1 MTRRALVSS
10 RDVRASEAWTSHDHS
25 RDGIAPTDGAQCRE
39 SANTDDAGAIAGPD
53 SVRRTIVGT
62 NLRVHPLALG
72 CNAFGWTATGEESL
86 AILDTHRDL
95 GGNFLDTADS
105 FAAGRS
111 EVIIGSWLRSRS
123 ARSDTVLAT
132 KVGRNLDNPGLSQR
146 SIVAAVEASLGR
158 LGTDYLDLLYFHFDD
173 KTVPLEESLV
183 AADALID
190 AGKVRYLG
198 ASNFSAE
205 RLMEARVLSAIG
217 LPKMVAAETPYNLV
231 HRAELENDVAVVA
244 RAQHLALMPGFALAH
259 GFLAGAFRTKAATVG
274 TARGQLA
281 AAYLNR
287 RSLRV
292 LAMVDRIATAQD
304 AAPASIALAWL
315 LARPD
320 VVAPVAG
327 AGRAEQVQSLIAA
340 ARIRLSRTELM
351 DLDRVSAY

>member
-1 MTRRALVSS
+1 MSVGRVQRAETGQTQTGQPQTGQTQTGQTQPAVGS
-10 RDVRASEAWTSHDHS
+10 
-25 RDGIAPTDGAQCRE
+25 GA
-39 SANTDDAGAIAGPD
+39 
-53 SVRRTIVGT
+53 VRRQIPGT
-62 NLRVHPLALG
+62 ELRVHPLALG
-72 CNAFGWTATGEESL
+72 CNAFGWTATGEASH
-86 AILDTHRDL
+86 AILDAHRNL

-111 EVIIGSWLRSRS
+111 EVIIGSWLRSRG
-123 ARSDTVLAT
+123 ARAETVLAT
-132 KVGRNLDNPGLSQR
+132 KIGRNLDNPGLTQR
-146 SIVAAVEASLGR
+146 SIVAAVEASLVR

-173 KTVPLEESLV
+173 KIVALEESLV
-183 AADALID
+183 AVDALVR

-205 RLMEARVLSAIG
+205 RLMEARVLSGLG
-217 LPKMVAAETPYNLV
+217 LPKFVAVETPYNLV
-231 HRAELENDVAVVA
+231 HRAELEQDVAVVA

-259 GFLAGAFRTKAATVG
+259 GFLAGAFRTKADAAG

-281 AAYLNR
+281 AVYLNR

-292 LAMVDRIATAQD
+292 LAVVDRIAAAQQ

-327 AGRAEQVQSLIAA
+327 AGRADQVPSLVAA
-340 ARIRLSRTELM
+340 AGILLGRNDLL
-351 DLDRVSAY
+351 DLDRVSAF

>member
-1 MTRRALVSS
+1 MSRQAVSSSLDAMSIDRVSGSEAEQPETTVSAVATRRQ
-10 RDVRASEAWTSHDHS
+10 
-25 RDGIAPTDGAQCRE
+25 IP
-39 SANTDDAGAIAGPD
+39 
-53 SVRRTIVGT
+53 GT
-62 NLRVHPLALG
+62 ELFVHPLALG
-72 CNAFGWTATGEESL
+72 CNAFGWTADGDTAI
-86 AILDTHRDL
+86 AILDVHRDG

-111 EVIIGSWLRSRS
+111 EVIIGSWLRSRG
-123 ARSDTVLAT
+123 ARAETVVAT
-132 KVGRNLDNPGLSQR
+132 KIGRNLDNPGLTQR
-146 SIVAAVEASLGR
+146 SIVAAVEASLVR

-173 KTVPLEESLV
+173 KTVALEESLV
-183 AADALID
+183 AVDALVR

-205 RLMEARVLSAIG
+205 RLMEARVLSALG
-217 LPKMVAAETPYNLV
+217 LPKFVAAETPYNLV
-231 HRAELENDVAVVA
+231 HRVELEKDVAVVA

-259 GFLAGAFRTKAATVG
+259 GFLAGAFRTKADAAG

-281 AAYLNR
+281 AVYLNR

-292 LAMVDRIATAQD
+292 LAVVDRIATAQGVE
-304 AAPASIALAWL
+304 PASIALAWL

-327 AGRAEQVQSLIAA
+327 AGRADQVPSLVSAA
-340 ARIRLSRTELM
+340 GIRLGRNDLR

>member
-1 MTRRALVSS
+1 MTRPAVSS
-10 RDVRASEAWTSHDHS
+10 SLDAISINRVKMSESGQVESHQAETTVS
-25 RDGIAPTDGAQCRE
+25 PG
-39 SANTDDAGAIAGPD
+39 SL
-53 SVRRTIVGT
+53 RRQIPGT
-62 NLRVHPLALG
+62 ELRVHPLALG
-72 CNAFGWTATGEESL
+72 CNAFGWTATGDASH
-86 AILDTHRDL
+86 AILDAHRGL

-111 EVIIGSWLRSRS
+111 EVIIGSWLRSRG
-123 ARSDTVLAT
+123 ARAETVVAT
-132 KVGRNLDNPGLSQR
+132 KIGRNLDNPGLTQR
-146 SIVAAVEASLGR
+146 SIVAAVEASLVR

-173 KTVPLEESLV
+173 NTVAIEESLV
-183 AADALID
+183 AVDALVR

-205 RLMEARVLSAIG
+205 RLMEARVLSALG
-217 LPKMVAAETPYNLV
+217 LPKFVAAETPYNLV
-231 HRAELENDVAVVA
+231 HRAELEIDVAVVA

-259 GFLAGAFRTKAATVG
+259 GFLAGAFRTKADAAG

-281 AAYLNR
+281 AVYLNR

-292 LAMVDRIATAQD
+292 LAVVDRIAAAQ
-304 AAPASIALAWL
+304 AVEPASIALAWL

-327 AGRAEQVQSLIAA
+327 AGRADQVQSLVGAA
-340 ARIRLSRTELM
+340 GIRLGRNDLL

>member
-1 MTRRALVSS
+1 MPRQVVSS
-10 RDVRASEAWTSHDHS
+10 SLDAMSVDRAQL
-25 RDGIAPTDGAQCRE
+25 AQPGQTE
-39 SANTDDAGAIAGPD
+39 TTVGSDA
-53 SVRRTIVGT
+53 VRRQIPGT
-62 NLRVHPLALG
+62 ELRVHPLALG
-72 CNAFGWTATGEESL
+72 CNAFGWTATGEASH
-86 AILDTHRDL
+86 AILDAHRDL

-111 EVIIGSWLRSRS
+111 EVIIGSWLRSRG
-123 ARSDTVLAT
+123 ARTETVLAT
-132 KVGRNLDNPGLSQR
+132 KIGRNLDNPGLRQR
-146 SIVAAVEASLGR
+146 SIVAAVEASLVR

-173 KTVPLEESLV
+173 KNVALEESLV
-183 AADALID
+183 AVDALVR

-205 RLMEARVLSAIG
+205 RLMEARVLSALG
-217 LPKMVAAETPYNLV
+217 LPKFVAAETPYNLV
-231 HRAELENDVAVVA
+231 HRAELEKDVAVVA

-259 GFLAGAFRTKAATVG
+259 GFLAGAFRTKADAAG

-281 AAYLNR
+281 AVYLNR

-292 LAMVDRIATAQD
+292 LAVVDRIAAAQK

-327 AGRAEQVQSLIAA
+327 AGRADQVLSLVAA
-340 ARIRLSRTELM
+340 AGIRLGRNDLL